1 MDKIVVRGGRPLSGS
16 VPISG
21 AKNAALPL
29 LAASLL
35 SDSTL
40 VLENVP
46 RVMDIASM
54 GNLLSE
60 LGVAVAEDTGAE
72 NGCGATVRLCAAGLK
87 DVTAPYD
94 LVRKMRA
101 SVLVLGPLLAR
112 TGHAR
117 VSLPGGCAIGT
128 RPIDLHLKALEKL
141 GAEIELAQ
149 GYVEART
156 SDRLIGADITFPS
169 VTVTGTEN
177 VLMAACLARGE
188 TVLRN
193 AAREPEVGD
202 LARCLVAMGARIEG
216 IDTDTLRVEGVDVL
230 NGACHRVLPDRI
242 ETGTYAV
249 AAAITGG
256 EVELKGTTLPL
267 IDSLATV
274 LQKSGVDIAE
284 GESGLRISRRNG
296 RLTGIDVMTEPFPGF
311 PTDMQA
317 QMMALM
323 TTARGA
329 AMITETVFENRFMHV
344 PELCRMGAN
353 INVHGTSA
361 IVRGVPQLCGAPVMA
376 TDLRA
381 SVSLVLAGLAAQGET
396 VISRVYHLDRGY
408 ERLEEKLAACGA
420 DIGRVKE

>member
-1 MDKIVVRGGRPLSGS
+1 MDRMVIRGGRPLTGS
-16 VPISG
+16 LVISG

-29 LAASLL
+29 MAASLL

-46 RVMDIASM
+46 RVTDIASM
-54 GNLLSE
+54 GNLLAE
-60 LGVAVAEDTGAE
+60 LGAELVEITPSDEA
-72 NGCGATVRLCAAGLK
+72 CGKTLALSAARLR

-101 SVLVLGPLLAR
+101 SVLVLGPLVAR

-128 RPIDLHLKALEKL
+128 RPIDLHLKALAQL

-149 GYVEART
+149 GYVDARAA
-156 SDRLIGADITFPS
+156 SGLVGADITFPA

-177 VLMAACLARGE
+177 VLMAAVLAEGE
-188 TVLRN
+188 TILRN
-193 AAREPEVGD
+193 AAREPEIAD
-202 LARCLVAMGARIEG
+202 LAACLVAMGARIEG
-216 IDTDTLRVEGVDVL
+216 IGTDTLRVHGVGKL
-230 NGACHRVLPDRI
+230 GGARHRVLPDRI

-256 EVELKGTTLPL
+256 TLELRGARLPL
-267 IDSLATV
+267 IKAVADALTA
-274 LQKSGVDIAE
+274 GGAE
-284 GESGLRISRRNG
+284 IEEIEGGLRATRRNG
-296 RLTGIDVMTEPFPGF
+296 AVTGVDVMTEPYPGF

-317 QMMALM
+317 QVMALM
-323 TTARGA
+323 TVAGGA

-353 INVHGTSA
+353 INVHGASA
-361 IVRGVPQLCGAPVMA
+361 IVRGVPRLSGAPVMA

-396 VISRVYHLDRGY
+396 VINRVYHLDRGY

-420 DIGRVKE
+420 DIERVRD

>member
-60 LGVAVAEDTGAE
+60 LGVAVAEDTGAG

-156 SDRLIGADITFPS
+156 GDRLVGADITFPS

-193 AAREPEVGD
+193 SAREPEVGD

-216 IDTDTLRVEGVDVL
+216 IDTDTLRVEGVDAL

-256 EVELKGTTLPL
+256 EVELKGTTLSL

-284 GESGLRISRRNG
+284 GERGLRISRRNG

-361 IVRGVPQLCGAPVMA
+361 IVRGVPQLSGAPVMA

-420 DIGRVKE
+420 DIGRVTE